1 MSGVFWAAAA
11 GLVFG
16 LFQAV
21 NRGSLLELDVY
32 ESTFIQL
39 LVSLVVL
46 VVFVSATGELRRL
59 AQVPTQGYLYFT
71 LSGLIH
77 FFGGWTLLNQ
87 SQKLL
92 GAARTSPLLAST
104 PLFGTL
110 LAFVTLGELPGPLPV
125 VGMAAIVGGVTV
137 VHVGRLRRESGRPA
151 RATGTDQPQRAR
163 TRRPFFSSLFG
174 LGAAFAWAVSPIFIR
189 QGLRSYDAPLIGV
202 TIGVFAATLVF
213 GLVLLVRRRPI
224 LGNLAGRRAILMKLV
239 AGVLVGLATWSRW
252 YALSLTEV
260 TVVLSLGLLSVP
272 TVLLSARLF
281 AGRELE
287 RITLP
292 VLGGA
297 ALVVVGALILIVPR
311 VGGQA

>member
-21 NRGSLLELDVY
+21 NRASLLELDVY

-39 LVSLVVL
+39 LASLVVL
-46 VVFVSATGELRRL
+46 VAFVVGTGEFRRL
-59 AQVPTQGYLYFT
+59 VQVPPEAYLYFA

-110 LAFVTLGELPGPLPV
+110 LAFVTLGELPGLLPLI
-125 VGMAAIVGGVTV
+125 GMAAIVGGVTI
-137 VHVGRLRRESGRPA
+137 VHVERVRRETAGAGGFVR
-151 RATGTDQPQRAR
+151 TDRSEKEKKR
-163 TRRPFFSSLFG
+163 SPFLSSIFG
-174 LGAAFAWAVSPIFIR
+174 LGAAFAWSVSPIFIR
-189 QGLRSYDAPLIGV
+189 QGLRSFDAPLIGV

-213 GLVLLVRRRPI
+213 GLVLLVRRRPV
-224 LGNLAGRRAILMKLV
+224 LGHLVGRRALLLKLV

-260 TVVLSLGLLSVP
+260 TIVLSLGLLSVP
-272 TVLLSARLF
+272 TVMLTARLF
-281 AGRELE
+281 AGKELE

-292 VLGGA
+292 VVGGA
-297 ALVVVGALILIVPR
+297 ALVVAGALILIIPR
-311 VGGQA
+311 VGGQT